1 MVTVTARIIS
11 ILQIRILRLRD
22 VKELPQDA
30 QS

>member
-1 MVTVTARIIS
+1 MVTVTGRIIS